1 MPTLILHKDG
11 AYNLYTTVADGPC
24 YDTALTLDELK
35 EVLRFEGGQS
45 AIDDLPARLER
56 AHKTGCSSLH
66 GETLEQCIV
75 CNRAGPDESEVPAA
89 EFIKRWLTL
98 PVPAADAGAGE
109 LVSG

>member
-1 MPTLILHKDG
+1 MIANPFLK
-11 AYNLYTTVADGPC
+11 NLQPAASACPLSVRLPFGSCASLG
-24 YDTALTLDELK
+24 K
-35 EVLRFEGGQS
+35 
-45 AIDDLPARLER
+45 AIDALPARLER